1 MSLARVVI
9 GVLITMVIIGALVIQ
24 RYAFWL
30 IFREFWGTVLKRR
43 DR

>member
-1 MSLARVVI
+1 MSIARVVV
-9 GVLITMVIIGALVIQ
+9 GVLITVVIIGAFVIQ

-30 IFREFWGTVLKRR
+30 IFKEFWGTALKRR